1 MSEQSTGVEIW
12 ANVAESTR
20 PNKGSIYPDQ
30 LKHDWWKSEIVNI
43 HLFLKQSFISV
54 SIFSVNNILVAL
66 EYSYHK
72 EIN

>member
-1 MSEQSTGVEIW
+1 M
-12 ANVAESTR
+12 
-20 PNKGSIYPDQ
+20 K
-30 LKHDWWKSEIVNI
+30 KWKSEIVNI